1 MRSLRKRLTFRA
13 VNRKGCADYDPG
25 LQRHHLLP
33 RQLLRVRAFT
43 PLFDAVSHERLHF
56 DDFRTNGLLLPARSN
71 ACVRLGLPLHRGPH
85 RRYNELVIERVG
97 QIERG
102 WAGAK
107 AQDPDAA
114 LREALFRLSLLQATL
129 RRQLVDPPGRRMQLH
144 SRDPIGTGFDFTEL
158 DAMAEQMWAETATS

>member
-71 ACVRLGLPLHRGPH
+71 ACVRAAAGHWCGN
-85 RRYNELVIERVG
+85 RRN
-97 QIERG
+97 
-102 WAGAK
+102 
-107 AQDPDAA
+107 AA
-114 LREALFRLSLLQATL
+114 ARAIP
-129 RRQLVDPPGRRMQLH
+129 RQTKG
-144 SRDPIGTGFDFTEL
+144 
-158 DAMAEQMWAETATS
+158 